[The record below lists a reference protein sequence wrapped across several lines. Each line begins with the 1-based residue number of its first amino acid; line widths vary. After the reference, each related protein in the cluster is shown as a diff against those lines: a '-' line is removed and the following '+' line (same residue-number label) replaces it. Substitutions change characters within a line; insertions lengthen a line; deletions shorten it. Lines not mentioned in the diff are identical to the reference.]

1 MIPLT
6 YWHSITN
13 WTWKNLKVPW
23 TKKRISIEIKRLKLL
38 PEFNKVTT
46 NDFLKYFYLLV
57 GWVDVR
63 FVSLLKGEIEE
74 TWAPWFAPWEVLELC
89 ISIQQK

>member
-6 YWHSITN
+6 YWHN
-13 WTWKNLKVPW
+13 CYKLNLKKSKGALE
-23 TKKRISIEIKRLKLL
+23 KKLISIEIKRLKLL

-74 TWAPWFAPWEVLELC
+74 TWAPRFAPWEVLELC